1 VDGRQARDGG
11 ARMTAQIAQ
20 LTQTE
25 VLVVLFLALAFIAG
39 VLTAAWISDGEI
51 QHLTAQR
58 DEARRGE
65 WDGEL

>member
-1 VDGRQARDGG
+1 
-11 ARMTAQIAQ
+11 MPQ

-25 VLVVLFLALAFIAG
+25 VLVLLALVAAYIVG